1 MARRARIHY
10 PGAVYRG
17 MLLGNGGQDILF
29 DESDGLRFH
38 GLSDEGGKRFDVRIP
53 ALRSMSNYADGIGS
67 GYGGHFQ

>member
-1 MARRARIHY
+1 
-10 PGAVYRG
+10 